1 AVQQPLDLVQGRDHD
16 DRRAAQVDARFEG
29 VEAVD
34 LGESHRGDTRVRDEP
49 GHPLVVRTGQQD
61 QIAVAGLAEQVVR
74 SYCTHLFT
82 SPKYLTSKVSWSFD
96 SSMAQDTLNTRTGPS
111 VRRGPSLSRF
121 AHRARR
127 RSGSRCSSGSSGS
140 RHMAAR

>member
-1 AVQQPLDLVQGRDHD
+1 HVEALAHDQTAAPHLHGGTRAGRVDQHGTVGTGVDDTVGGVRQVRQAPVEGAAVQQPLDLVQGRDHD

-74 SYCTHLFT
+74 SYCTH
-82 SPKYLTSKVSWSFD
+82 
-96 SSMAQDTLNTRTGPS
+96 
-111 VRRGPSLSRF
+111 
-121 AHRARR
+121 
-127 RSGSRCSSGSSGS
+127 
-140 RHMAAR
+140 